1 MRTRPLQPGSTRA
14 IIRNWTGSASTAARS
29 TSSLQGGE
37 LPHARRP
44 RQARKNQLQDKS
56 QLKFKKGTMSI
67 TLQNGSNETA
77 APAAMPSFAARMLA
91 LAYGGVAYFM
101 LVGTFIYAICR
112 AQCLAS

>member
-1 MRTRPLQPGSTRA
+1 MRTRPLQPGSNRA

-44 RQARKNQLQDKS
+44 RQARKNPLPDNS
-56 QLKFKKGTMSI
+56 QLKFKEGNMSI

-91 LAYGGVAYFM
+91 LAYGGRSPSRF
-101 LVGTFIYAICR
+101 LVSLRFHAHI
-112 AQCLAS
+112 